1 MFLREAVD
9 YMLVKKSR
17 EKRKKR
23 KKLHVR
29 EKNSWKKLNED
40 IVVHII
46 SYKYLQRYLRNQY
59 F

>member
-1 MFLREAVD
+1 
-9 YMLVKKSR
+9 MLVKKSR

-23 KKLHVR
+23 KELHVR

-46 SYKYLQRYLRNQY
+46 SYKYLQRYLRSQY